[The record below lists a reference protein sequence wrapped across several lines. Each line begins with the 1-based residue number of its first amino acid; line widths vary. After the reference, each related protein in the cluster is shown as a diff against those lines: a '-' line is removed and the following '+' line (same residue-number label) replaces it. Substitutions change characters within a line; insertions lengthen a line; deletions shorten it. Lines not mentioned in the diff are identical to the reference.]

1 MKHSTKL
8 QAFFK
13 AAIVLTIIIAGT
25 HVINSS
31 ASNAVNQAARTNKSV
46 ESKNVL
52 QPVRDASL
60 GDNGVLS
67 PESVAEASVF
77 SNINALQE
85 TENDICAEAWHAVI
99 QSPPDWLQTPVYAEQ
114 LKTEVP
120 YALLA
125 GQLIKNGVVDASE
138 CTNDGLLFNGNAD
151 ACGLDKAI
159 SAVITW
165 QNQFDNAILDAARN
179 NRVPAVL
186 LKKLFAQETQFWPGT
201 SWQIWE
207 YGIGQATSFGLDPLF
222 QYYPEYYQTI
232 CPSVFSQSTCQGGY
246 ASLSSDNQ
254 ALLRG
259 YFALHY
265 LNADCE
271 TCQAGIDLTVV
282 TSSID
287 VFAKLLVANCHQINQ
302 IMLNLTKDPGGKSSS
317 YEDLW
322 RYTLANYNAGAG
334 CLSDAITPLV
344 TKDKK
349 INWDNVANQLINLG
363 YQCAASIDYVFGIAR

>member
-1 MKHSTKL
+1 MNSSTKL

-31 ASNAVNQAARTNKSV
+31 AFNSLNHASGSNEETDSVNASQPLSDLSREEYAVVA
-46 ESKNVL
+46 
-52 QPVRDASL
+52 
-60 GDNGVLS
+60 
-67 PESVAEASVF
+67 PESAEEQPFF
-77 SNINALQE
+77 SNINAFQE

-99 QSPPDWLQTPVYAEQ
+99 QSPPEWLQTPVYAEQ

-151 ACGLDKAI
+151 ACGLDKAM

-165 QNQFDNAILDAARN
+165 QNQFDSAILDAARN

-222 QYYPEYYQTI
+222 QYYPEYYQST
-232 CPSVFSQSTCQGGY
+232 CPSVFSQATCQGGY

-254 ALLRG
+254 SLLRG

-302 IMLNLTKDPGGKSSS
+302 VMLNLTKDPGGKSSS

-322 RYTLANYNAGAG
+322 RFTLANYNAGAG
-334 CLSDAITPLV
+334 CVSDAITPLV

-349 INWDNVANQLINLG
+349 VSWENVANQLINLG
-363 YQCAASIDYVFGIAR
+363 YQCAASIDYVFEIAR